1 MTEQQLDGGIA
12 NAGQVVRVGPHVL
25 RPSSPHSGSIHAF
38 LRAVRHAGF
47 EGASSPVGIDEDGRE
62 RLVFIDGEV
71 PVAPYPDWSQ
81 SDTALASIARLLR
94 GLHDAARG
102 FDPQGLTWDDS
113 LADPAG
119 GTLVC
124 HNDVEPS
131 NVVFRDGI
139 AVALLDFEFAAPGR
153 PVYDVAQLARL
164 CVPIDD
170 DFDQARLGWR
180 PADRPARLRLVADA
194 YGLDRDGRAE
204 LLTAMNDAIDRIEAA
219 VRRSVDAGDPNVH
232 RDDGTG
238 PVGCERYDRRRR
250 WWTDHHDAV
259 RRRPPLTRTG
269 LSEDRWLGSL
279 FDMAIGAISIAPE
292 RGAPTRREARWR
304 LGLTW
309 PRRRVEWDPAGGDS

>member
-1 MTEQQLDGGIA
+1 MVEQRLEGGIA
-12 NAGQVVRVGPHVL
+12 NVGQVVRVGPHVL
-25 RPSSPHSGSIHAF
+25 RPASPHSESIHAF

-47 EGASSPVGIDEDGRE
+47 EGASLPVGLDADGRE
-62 RLVFIDGEV
+62 RLVFIHGEV
-71 PVAPYPDWSQ
+71 PLAPYPHWSQ

-102 FDPQGLTWDDS
+102 FDLQGFIWNDA

-153 PVYDVAQLARL
+153 PVYDLAQRARL

-204 LLTAMNDAIDRIEAA
+204 LLTAINDAIDRIEGA
-219 VRRSVDAGDPNVH
+219 VRRSVDVGDPNSIEMLD
-232 RDDGTG
+232 RTG
-238 PVGCERYDRRRR
+238 GIEKYDRRRR
-250 WWTDHHDAV
+250 WWTAHHDDFATV
-259 RRRPPLTRTG
+259 L
-269 LSEDRWLGSL
+269 L
-279 FDMAIGAISIAPE
+279 
-292 RGAPTRREARWR
+292 
-304 LGLTW
+304 
-309 PRRRVEWDPAGGDS
+309 